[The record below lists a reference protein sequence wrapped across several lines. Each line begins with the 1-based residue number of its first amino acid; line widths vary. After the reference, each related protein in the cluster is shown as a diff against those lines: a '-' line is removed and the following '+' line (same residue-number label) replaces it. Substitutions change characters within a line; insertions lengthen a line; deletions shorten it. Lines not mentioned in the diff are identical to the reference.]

1 VRQHELAERFHVSQ
15 RQISRWENGE
25 LWPSRDTAAR
35 MLEVF
40 ASVPP
45 EVYARV
51 AEGLGLRKGRQGME
65 PRAAFDALVL
75 EFAEARDLL
84 PRHLREFAVELLLAA
99 DRMGLSPAQ
108 AAGFVQRNT

>member
-1 VRQHELAERFHVSQ
+1 
-15 RQISRWENGE
+15 
-25 LWPSRDTAAR
+25 

-45 EVYARV
+45 EIYARV
-51 AEGLGLRKGRQGME
+51 AEGLGARKKRQGME

-75 EFAEARDLL
+75 EFAETRDLL
-84 PRHLREFAVELLLAA
+84 PRHLREFAKELLLAA

-108 AAGFVQRNT
+108 AAGFVQRAE